1 MHYYFLEEK
10 NRKMNKK
17 YLQKA
22 IELAKKN
29 IESGG
34 GPFGA
39 VIVKDGIIIAEE
51 ANRVTPDNDP
61 TAHAEILAIRSAA
74 SKLKSWDLSGCEL
87 YTSCEPC
94 PMCLGAVYW
103 AHIDK
108 VYFSASHDDARD
120 AGFDDAD
127 MYNEMQKNPSER
139 KISMVSALEEKG
151 KNVFAK
157 WKEKEN
163 KIEY

>member
-1 MHYYFLEEK
+1 
-10 NRKMNKK
+10 MNQK
-17 YLQKA
+17 YLKRA
-22 IELAKKN
+22 IKMAEEN
-29 IESGG
+29 IDQGG

-39 VIVKDGIIIAEE
+39 LILKDGEVIAEA

-61 TAHAEILAIRSAA
+61 TAHAEILAIRVAA
-74 SKLKSWDLSGCEL
+74 KKLNTWDLSGCEL

-108 VYFSASHDDARD
+108 VYFAAGHDDARH

-127 MYNEMQKNPSER
+127 MYSEVKKEPSER
-139 KISMVSALEEKG
+139 KILMESDLEEEG
-151 KNVFAK
+151 KKVFHK
-157 WKEKEN
+157 WRETEN
-163 KIEY
+163 KREY

>member
-1 MHYYFLEEK
+1 M
-10 NRKMNKK
+10 NRK

-22 IELAKKN
+22 LKRAEENIEL
-29 IESGG
+29 GG

-39 VIVKDGIIIAEE
+39 LVVKNGEMIAEE
-51 ANRVTPDNDP
+51 ANRVTLDNDP
-61 TAHAEILAIRSAA
+61 TAHAEIRAIRAA
-74 SKLKSWDLSGCEL
+74 AKRLNTWDLSGCEL

-108 VYFSASHDDARD
+108 VYFAAGHDDARD

-127 MYNEMQKNPSER
+127 MYSEMKKLPSER
-139 KISMVSALEEKG
+139 KVYMKPDLLAEG
-151 KNVFAK
+151 KLVFQK

>member
-1 MHYYFLEEK
+1 
-10 NRKMNKK
+10 MNKK